1 MFSLLSSMS
10 MKIMNGSQPEEVL
23 DYQKNKAGQWEILI
37 SWEGLPRHEATWE
50 AYDEMQRLYPD
61 LRLEDKVNLERGSNV
76 RHLLGFVIV
85 EERNKSHTFHTCEVS
100 S

>member
-1 MFSLLSSMS
+1 MS

-61 LRLEDKVNLERGSNV
+61 LRLEDK
-76 RHLLGFVIV
+76 
-85 EERNKSHTFHTCEVS
+85 HTEIPPGATSQIFSEATES
-100 S
+100 KIST